1 MYFRSWSGYND
12 ELVWGAAWLY
22 KATGNKAYLNKAK
35 KYYNDF
41 SLAGKTEK
49 FSWDGKTVGVHA
61 LMAEFTGDKVY
72 KDSLQAYCDLAV
84 SAPGDPE
91 KSPGGLLWYPGG
103 ADGQWGS
110 LRYAANTAFICLQV
124 RPFPFM

>member
-1 MYFRSWSGYND
+1 MDTFWFYYKLHFRSWSGYND

-41 SLAGKTEK
+41 GLAGNIEK
-49 FSWDGKTVGVHA
+49 FSWDEKSTGVHA
-61 LMAEFTGDKVY
+61 LMAEFTGEKVY
-72 KDSLQAYCDLAV
+72 KDSLKKYCDHALN
-84 SAPGDPE
+84 GQTR
-91 KSPGGLLWYPGG
+91 SPGGLIHY
-103 ADGQWGS
+103 AQWGS

-124 RPFPFM
+124 RKAA